1 MTEMENRLAL
11 ITKGKG
17 GGYGHKTAPEK
28 RRDLCR
34 AGNALSV
41 GCSGGNGNLRVIK
54 QCRTK

>member
-1 MTEMENRLAL
+1 MTEMENRLVV
-11 ITKGKG
+11 ITKGKR

-28 RRDLCR
+28 RRDLYR

-41 GCSGGNGNLRVIK
+41 GYSGGNGNLHVIK